1 MMDKN
6 SVDYAFQMFY
16 DFCRMS
22 DEEFKEKYPDE
33 PDEFIHPVHGKQVDT
48 WDGMHIIIHA
58 LFMKMDI
65 LIIHGDIWETK
76 EA

>member
-16 DFCRMS
+16 DFCSMS

-33 PDEFIHPVHGKQVDT
+33 PDEFIHPVHGKQVGT
-48 WDGMHIIIHA
+48 WDGDAYYYPCPVYEDGYIDYA
-58 LFMKMDI
+58 WGYT
-65 LIIHGDIWETK
+65 GD
-76 EA
+76 